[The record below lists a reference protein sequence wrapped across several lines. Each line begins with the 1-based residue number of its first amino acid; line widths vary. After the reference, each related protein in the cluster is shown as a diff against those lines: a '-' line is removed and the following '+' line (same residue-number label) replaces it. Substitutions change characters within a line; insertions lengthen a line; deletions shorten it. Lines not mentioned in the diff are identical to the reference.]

1 MTVAASSMETDHS
14 LEIPIE
20 LKIPLP
26 ASSTCSEDGDTNI
39 ELGLEN
45 HTQTPQLLEAEER
58 PRCKSLPAIS
68 DVLNDKST
76 IEDANMEV
84 AKTRSVTLDELA
96 RLVESEQYERRR
108 SFAVRNELGQISF
121 IVALDRRL
129 IHSSAVAYR
138 TMVDQFRASDH
149 GGFAVTHQAMETL
162 TIDCDNVEQ
171 SNQICTD
178 HNGETEPDLENW
190 EEPQCSWL
198 QKLPP
203 AYRNGVLTFLTNIR
217 TSPTF
222 LSECISS
229 LSSLELT
236 TLTASYQ
243 RLVNGESI
251 FQAHSLS
258 KIRTMGRSTLN
269 KNSTRKVEAIHNF
282 NRSDPYFLLLYVL
295 FDDSLKP
302 GSHESVL
309 RADTWST
316 TLAKILEDGKQGSDE
331 FALVT
336 LDAFAGFREW
346 NLKPKLEIFLMKIIH
361 EGAFLL
367 DPPQAADFKQP
378 VELQNAQAA
387 VAVSRFFDE
396 SLKQL
401 FELLISGSIQNSVPE
416 SALNF
421 THAIL
426 GKIRDPRIRL
436 RAKTFITS
444 RWYFSSF
451 ISTLLVYPEV
461 SQI

>member
-1 MTVAASSMETDHS
+1 M
-14 LEIPIE
+14 
-20 LKIPLP
+20 
-26 ASSTCSEDGDTNI
+26 
-39 ELGLEN
+39 
-45 HTQTPQLLEAEER
+45 
-58 PRCKSLPAIS
+58 
-68 DVLNDKST
+68 
-76 IEDANMEV
+76 
-84 AKTRSVTLDELA
+84 
-96 RLVESEQYERRR
+96 ESEQYERRR
-108 SFAVRNELGQISF
+108 SFAVRNELDQISF

-129 IHSSAVAYR
+129 IHSSAIAYR

-162 TIDCDNVEQ
+162 TIDCDTVEQ

-178 HNGETEPDLENW
+178 QNRETEPNLETW

-198 QKLPP
+198 QKLPL
-203 AYRNGVLTFLTNIR
+203 AYQNGVLTFLTNIR

-258 KIRTMGRSTLN
+258 KIRTMGRNTLN
-269 KNSTRKVEAIHNF
+269 KNFTRKVEAIHNF

-302 GSHESVL
+302 GSQESIL

-346 NLKPKLEIFLMKIIH
+346 KLKPKLEIFLMKILH

-378 VELQNAQAA
+378 VEIRNAQAA

-401 FELLISGSIQNSVPE
+401 FELLISGSIENSVPE

-421 THAIL
+421 AHAIL

-451 ISTLLVYPEV
+451 ISTLLV
-461 SQI
+461 